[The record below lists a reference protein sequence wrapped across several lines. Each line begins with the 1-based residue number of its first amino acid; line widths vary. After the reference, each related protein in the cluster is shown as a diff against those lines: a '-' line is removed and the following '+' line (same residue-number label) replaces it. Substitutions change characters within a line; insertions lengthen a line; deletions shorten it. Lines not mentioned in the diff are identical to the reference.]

1 MLHMRAITVAVVIA
15 LTAAYLLESIALAA
29 VSCTL
34 LMVMFLKKS
43 SDNRRITTTDVEDSI
58 HPLLIK
64 AWQDFREIEAAQPR
78 LRDKVLAEQVMCLQE
93 KAERILAYLNDH
105 QQNIP
110 AANRFINYY
119 QDRTAALVEQCASL
133 ETAGIATPKSKEIMH
148 HTATILAGFEDAYEK
163 QFARIV
169 DMQLLDMDAE
179 LKVANQEL
187 AGEGIDCN
195 KSALR
200 RKSVSA
206 KVSMLQSE
214 SSSPTHKGRNL
225 WQPKAIGAV
234 LLTVLGG
241 YGIYQFFNQ
250 DKD

>member
-1 MLHMRAITVAVVIA
+1 MLHMRAIMAAVVIA
-15 LTAAYLLESIALAA
+15 LIAAYLLENIAIAA

-34 LMVMFLKKS
+34 LGFMFFKKS
-43 SDNRRITTTDVEDSI
+43 ADNRRGSADVQDSI

-64 AWQDFREIEAAQPR
+64 AWQDFREIEAAQSR
-78 LRDKVLAEQVMCLQE
+78 LRDKVLAEQVKCLQE
-93 KAERILAYLNDH
+93 KAERILTYLNKH
-105 QQNIP
+105 PQNIP
-110 AANRFINYY
+110 VANRFINYY
-119 QDRTAALVEQCASL
+119 QDRTAALVEQCVSL
-133 ETAGIATPKSKEIMH
+133 ENVGIDTPESKEIIH
-148 HTATILAGFEDAYEK
+148 RTTTVLAGIEDAYEK

-179 LKVANQEL
+179 LKVAHQEL

-195 KSALR
+195 KSILR

-206 KVSMLQSE
+206 KVSEPQPEPSP
-214 SSSPTHKGRNL
+214 PTHKDRNL
-225 WQPKAIGAV
+225 WQPKAIGAI
-234 LLTVLGG
+234 LLTVMGG